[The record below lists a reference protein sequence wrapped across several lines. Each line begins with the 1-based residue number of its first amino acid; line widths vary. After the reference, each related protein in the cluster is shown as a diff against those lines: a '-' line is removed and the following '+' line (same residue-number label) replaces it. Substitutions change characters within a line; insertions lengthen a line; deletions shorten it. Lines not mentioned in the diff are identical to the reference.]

1 MIYWHDIK
9 LKPFIKV
16 KTLLYD
22 VMLCRQC
29 WTWIRNIERMVAI
42 ERIIL
47 TYISSIW
54 LVLSCTLLWSK
65 HSTTSHKHHSRS
77 SGSYQL
83 VTVKYNHWSV
93 TNSYQFNVSI
103 VFTKRRILYQD
114 SYTGKMLPEV
124 CLVNNLFISPMF
136 VYIFP
141 MFVYIFPMFVY
152 IFPMFV
158 YIFPM
163 LVYIFPMFVYIFPML
178 VYISPMFVYIFTFS
192 EGFSLRSIHT
202 LKFRNARKPI
212 TMLHFTGFRIWQK

>member
-136 VYIFP
+136 VYIF
-141 MFVYIFPMFVY
+141 
-152 IFPMFV
+152 
-158 YIFPM
+158 
-163 LVYIFPMFVYIFPML
+163 
-178 VYISPMFVYIFTFS
+178 TFS

-212 TMLHFTGFRIWQK
+212 TMLHFTGFRTWQK